1 MPCVMFVMLIGLPW
15 LAPQLSRSFFVISD
29 LALVV
34 CAVEG
39 VMWLKGH
46 NTLTNVEAL
55 AAMLF
60 LGWFIVFSRQ
70 IASIEADRIQ
80 QQLLL
85 RQTVSLDELDA
96 NEALD
101 DAAETEFQTVL
112 DEDPSIVGNDSK
124 GVPAQRS

>member
-1 MPCVMFVMLIGLPW
+1 
-15 LAPQLSRSFFVISD
+15 
-29 LALVV
+29 
-34 CAVEG
+34 
-39 VMWLKGH
+39 MWLKGH

-55 AAMLF
+55 AGMMF

-96 NEALD
+96 NEVLD

-112 DEDPSIVGNDSK
+112 DEDPGIVGNDSK

>member
-1 MPCVMFVMLIGLPW
+1 MRRIGTILDSLW
-15 LAPQLSRSFFVISD
+15 
-29 LALVV
+29 VV

-96 NEALD
+96 NEVLD

-112 DEDPSIVGNDSK
+112 DEDPGIVGNDSK